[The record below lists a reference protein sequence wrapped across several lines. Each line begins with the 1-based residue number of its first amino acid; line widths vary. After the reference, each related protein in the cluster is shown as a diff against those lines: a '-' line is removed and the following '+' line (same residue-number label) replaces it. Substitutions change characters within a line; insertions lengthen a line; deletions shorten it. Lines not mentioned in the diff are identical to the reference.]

1 MAQALLAIDGVTNV
15 FLTADFVTLS
25 KSPAGSWESIQ
36 PAAIE
41 ILEEHYG

>member
-1 MAQALLAIDGVTNV
+1 MSTIAPGRLNNV
-15 FLTADFVTLS
+15 QDAADFVTLS